1 MQSKFHH
8 CLFGLVLIALVAGCT
23 PASGITLRGSGNVI
37 TLEYDFTD
45 FDWVAAGYYFE
56 VDIQQDEAFSV
67 VIRIDDNLEQ
77 YLEVVK
83 EEGILKIG
91 LEHDQNYHFR
101 KGTLEAVVTLPVL
114 AGVSVSGISSGTIT
128 GFISTRALDVDVSGV
143 SSLSGD
149 IEAGD
154 TSIDVSGSSRLTL
167 TGSAGD
173 VSIQA
178 SGSSVVDLEDF
189 PVANANVDLS
199 GASQT
204 TVFTNGRL
212 DVEASGG
219 STVYYLGDPT
229 LGTTHTSGGS
239 SIERK

>member
-1 MQSKFHH
+1 MISKLRYS
-8 CLFGLVLIALVAGCT
+8 LFGLVLIGVITGCSIS
-23 PASGITLRGSGNVI
+23 SGLSLRGSGDVI
-37 TLEYDFTD
+37 ALEYDFTD
-45 FDWVAAGYYFE
+45 FDWVAAGYAFN
-56 VDIQQDEAFSV
+56 VDIRQGDSFSV
-67 VIRIDDNLEQ
+67 VVRIDDNLEQ
-77 YLEVVK
+77 YLEVVQ
-83 EEGILKIG
+83 EDDILRIG
-91 LEHDQNYHFR
+91 FDFDQSYNFR
-101 KGTLEAVVTLPVL
+101 RVTLEAVVTMPSLS
-114 AGVSVSGISSGTIT
+114 GVSISGTSSGTIT
-128 GFISTRALDVDVSGV
+128 GFSSAEALDVNVSGA

-154 TSIDVSGSSRLTL
+154 ASIEVSGSSQLTL
-167 TGSAGD
+167 TGSAED
-173 VSIQA
+173 VIISA

-189 PVANANVDLS
+189 PVANASADLS